1 MFCEKCGVKVATKG
15 VLCDSCGNPAKKTL
29 SWWANISL
37 PKKIAICFGIGFSA
51 FQGLNF
57 VIAYL
62 MELSGNI
69 SGT

>member
-1 MFCEKCGVKVATKG
+1 MFCQRCGIKKAENGDYCT
-15 VLCDSCGNPAKKTL
+15 SCGTAAIKTL
-29 SWWANISL
+29 SWWNKISL
-37 PKKIAICFGIGFSA
+37 PKKIAICFGIGFIG